1 VVPWLSGSSSAMSQA
16 IRVVHVIARM
26 NVGGPAVLIS
36 DTVRELDREEFDVRL
51 ITGNCGDD
59 EADYLETQAPDI
71 RAIRIDGLGRSVS
84 PVNDVMA
91 LRSVVGRLR
100 DIQPHIIHTHTA
112 KAGVVGRLAAR
123 LAPIEARVV
132 HTFHGHLLHGYF
144 SPVKTR
150 GLIAAE
156 ARLARSSDRLIA
168 VSPQVRDDL
177 RTAGIGHQ
185 KQYEVIPP
193 GVSLGDLPDRES
205 ARAALHIPSE
215 NHVVLLL
222 GRITRIKR
230 PDRFAEAAR
239 IVHQQIPNTHF
250 LIAGSGDLDADLRES
265 MVGLPSSLLG
275 WRSDVESL
283 LAASDALVVTSDNE
297 GTPLSVIQAGLA
309 GVPTVGTRVG
319 GMESVIDPGQTGLL
333 VDPDARAVA
342 DGLVTLLE
350 RQPLRSAMGAEAR
363 RQMNAKFSTQAMIES
378 HADLYRRMLEM

>member
-1 VVPWLSGSSSAMSQA
+1 MSQA

-26 NVGGPAVLIS
+26 NVGGPAVLIV
-36 DTVRELDREEFDVRL
+36 DTIRELDREEFDVRL
-51 ITGNCGDD
+51 VTGNCEDD

-123 LAPIEARVV
+123 LAPIGARVV

-177 RTAGIGHQ
+177 LSAGIGHQ

-205 ARAALHIPSE
+205 ARAALHIQSE

-250 LIAGSGDLDADLRES
+250 LIAGSGDLDAELRES
-265 MVGLPSSLLG
+265 MAGLPSSLLG
-275 WRSDVESL
+275 WRSDIESL

-319 GMESVIDPGQTGLL
+319 GMESVVDSGQTGLL

-350 RQPLRSAMGAEAR
+350 RLPDRSAMGAEAR

>member
-1 VVPWLSGSSSAMSQA
+1 MSQA
-16 IRVVHVIARM
+16 VRVVHVIARM

-36 DTVRELDREEFDVRL
+36 DTVRYLDREEFDVRL
-51 ITGNCGDD
+51 ITGNCGND

-84 PVNDVMA
+84 PVKDVMA
-91 LRSVVGRLR
+91 LRRVREALC
-100 DIQPHIIHTHTA
+100 DIRPHIIHTHTA

-123 LAPIEARVV
+123 LASSDIRVV

-144 SPVKTR
+144 SPAKTR

-177 RTAGIGHQ
+177 LAAGIGHQ

-193 GVSLGDLPDRES
+193 GVTLGDLPDRES
-205 ARAALHIPSE
+205 ARTALHIPSE

-239 IVHQQIPNTHF
+239 IVHQQIPNVHF
-250 LIAGSGDLDADLRES
+250 LIGGSGDLEAELRES
-265 MVGLPSSLLG
+265 MVGIPSSLLG
-275 WRSDVESL
+275 WCSDIELL
-283 LAASDALVVTSDNE
+283 LAATDALVVTSDNE

-319 GMESVIDPGQTGLL
+319 GMESVVGPGRTGLL
-333 VDPDARAVA
+333 VEPDARAVA

-363 RQMNAKFSTQAMIES
+363 RQMNTKFSTQAMIES

>member
-1 VVPWLSGSSSAMSQA
+1 MVPRLYGSSSAMSQA

-36 DTVRELDREEFDVRL
+36 DTVRELDGEEFDVRL

-59 EADYLETQAPDI
+59 EADYLETQAHDI

-84 PVNDVMA
+84 PVNDGMS
-91 LRSVVGRLR
+91 LRSLVGRLR
-100 DIQPHIIHTHTA
+100 DIQPHIIHTHTT
-112 KAGVVGRLAAR
+112 KAGVIGRLAAR
-123 LAPIEARVV
+123 LAPIKARVV

-144 SPVKTR
+144 SPAKTR

-156 ARLARSSDRLIA
+156 AVLARRSDRLIA

-177 RTAGIGHQ
+177 LAAGIGHHE
-185 KQYEVIPP
+185 QYEVIPP
-193 GVSLGDLPDRES
+193 GVTLGALPDREY
-205 ARAALHIPSE
+205 ARAALHIPSKY
-215 NHVVLLL
+215 HVVLLL

-250 LIAGSGDLDADLRES
+250 LIAGSGDLDAELSES
-265 MVGLPSSLLG
+265 MAGLPSSFLG
-275 WRSDVESL
+275 WRSDIESL

-319 GMESVIDPGQTGLL
+319 GMESVVDPGQTGLL

-378 HADLYRRMLEM
+378 HADLYRRVLET

>member
-1 VVPWLSGSSSAMSQA
+1 
-16 IRVVHVIARM
+16 
-26 NVGGPAVLIS
+26 
-36 DTVRELDREEFDVRL
+36 
-51 ITGNCGDD
+51 
-59 EADYLETQAPDI
+59 
-71 RAIRIDGLGRSVS
+71 
-84 PVNDVMA
+84 
-91 LRSVVGRLR
+91 
-100 DIQPHIIHTHTA
+100 
-112 KAGVVGRLAAR
+112 
-123 LAPIEARVV
+123 
-132 HTFHGHLLHGYF
+132 
-144 SPVKTR
+144 
-150 GLIAAE
+150 
-156 ARLARSSDRLIA
+156 
-168 VSPQVRDDL
+168 
-177 RTAGIGHQ
+177 
-185 KQYEVIPP
+185 
-193 GVSLGDLPDRES
+193 
-205 ARAALHIPSE
+205 
-215 NHVVLLL
+215 VLLL

-275 WRSDVESL
+275 WRSDIESL

-319 GMESVIDPGQTGLL
+319 GMESVVDPGQTGLL

-350 RQPLRSAMGAEAR
+350 REPLRSAMGAEAR

>member
-1 VVPWLSGSSSAMSQA
+1 MSQA

-26 NVGGPAVLIS
+26 NVGGPAVLIV
-36 DTVRELDREEFDVRL
+36 DTIRELDREEFDVRL
-51 ITGNCGDD
+51 VTGNCEDD

-123 LAPIEARVV
+123 LAPIGARVV

-177 RTAGIGHQ
+177 LSAGIGHQ

-205 ARAALHIPSE
+205 ARAALHIQSE

-250 LIAGSGDLDADLRES
+250 LIAGSGDLDAELRES
-265 MVGLPSSLLG
+265 MAGLPSSVLG
-275 WRSDVESL
+275 WRSDIESL

-319 GMESVIDPGQTGLL
+319 GMESVVDSGQTGLL

-350 RQPLRSAMGAEAR
+350 RQPDRSAMGAEAR

>member
-1 VVPWLSGSSSAMSQA
+1 MSQA

-51 ITGNCGDD
+51 ITGNCGED

-84 PVNDVMA
+84 PVNDVMS
-91 LRSVVGRLR
+91 LRRVVERLR

-123 LAPIEARVV
+123 LAPIDARVV

-144 SPVKTR
+144 SPVKTK
-150 GLIAAE
+150 GLVAAE
-156 ARLARSSDRLIA
+156 AVLARGSDCLIA

-177 RTAGIGHQ
+177 LAAGIGHP

-193 GVSLGDLPDRES
+193 GVALRALPNRES
-205 ARAALHIPSE
+205 ARAALHIPSDSR
-215 NHVVLLL
+215 VVLLL

-239 IVHQQIPNTHF
+239 IVHQQIPNVHF
-250 LIAGSGDLDADLRES
+250 LIAGSGDLEAELRES
-265 MVGLPSSLLG
+265 MAGLPSSFLG
-275 WRSDVESL
+275 WRLDIESL
-283 LAASDALVVTSDNE
+283 LAASDALAITSDNE

-319 GMESVIDPGQTGLL
+319 GMEFVVGSGQTGLL
-333 VDPDARAVA
+333 VDSHAQAVA
-342 DGLVTLLE
+342 DGLVTILGRHLKG
-350 RQPLRSAMGAEAR
+350 SAMGAEAR
-363 RQMNAKFSTQAMIES
+363 RQMHAKFSKQAMIES
-378 HADLYRRMLEM
+378 HADLYRRVLET

>member
-1 VVPWLSGSSSAMSQA
+1 M
-16 IRVVHVIARM
+16 RVVHVIARM

-36 DTVRELDREEFDVRL
+36 DTLRYLNREEFDVRL
-51 ITGNCGDD
+51 LTGDCSDD

-84 PVNDVMA
+84 PVDDVMA
-91 LRSVVGRLR
+91 LRRVWEELR
-100 DIQPHIIHTHTA
+100 DFRPHIIHTHTA
-112 KAGVVGRLAAR
+112 KAGVIGRIAAR
-123 LAPIEARVV
+123 LVSRDVRVV

-144 SPVKTR
+144 SPARTR
-150 GLIAAE
+150 GLVAVE
-156 ARLARSSDRLIA
+156 AFLARRSDRLIA

-177 RTAGIGHQ
+177 LAAGIGQ
-185 KQYEVIPP
+185 EKQYEVIAP
-193 GVSLGDLPDRES
+193 GVTLGALPDRES
-205 ARAALHIPSE
+205 ARDALHIPSASP
-215 NHVVLLL
+215 VVLLL

-239 IVHQQIPNTHF
+239 IVNQQIPDVHF
-250 LIAGSGDLDADLRES
+250 LIAGSGDLEAVFRKS
-265 MVGLPSSLLG
+265 MVGLQATFLG
-275 WRSDVESL
+275 WHSDIESL

-319 GMESVIDPGQTGLL
+319 GMVSVVDPGQTGLL

-350 RQPLRSAMGAEAR
+350 RQPLRSAMGAEAQ
-363 RQMNAKFSTQAMIES
+363 RQMNAKFSTRAMIES
-378 HADLYRRMLEM
+378 HADLYRRVLET

>member
-1 VVPWLSGSSSAMSQA
+1 MSQA

-26 NVGGPAVLIS
+26 NVGGPAVLIVN
-36 DTVRELDREEFDVRL
+36 TIRELDREEFDVRL
-51 ITGNCGDD
+51 VTGNCEDD

-123 LAPIEARVV
+123 LAPIGARVV

-177 RTAGIGHQ
+177 LSAGIGHQ

-205 ARAALHIPSE
+205 ARAALHIQSE

-250 LIAGSGDLDADLRES
+250 LIAGSGDLDAELRES
-265 MVGLPSSLLG
+265 MAGLPSSVLG
-275 WRSDVESL
+275 WRSDIESL

-319 GMESVIDPGQTGLL
+319 GMESVVDSGQTGLL

-350 RQPLRSAMGAEAR
+350 RQPDRSAMGAEAR

>member
-1 VVPWLSGSSSAMSQA
+1 MSQA

-26 NVGGPAVLIS
+26 NVGGPAVLIV
-36 DTVRELDREEFDVRL
+36 DTIRELDREEFDVRL
-51 ITGNCGDD
+51 VTGNCEDD

-177 RTAGIGHQ
+177 LSAGIGHQ

-205 ARAALHIPSE
+205 ARAALHIQSE

-250 LIAGSGDLDADLRES
+250 LIAGSGDLDAELRES
-265 MVGLPSSLLG
+265 MAGLPSSVLG
-275 WRSDVESL
+275 WRSD
-283 LAASDALVVTSDNE
+283 
-297 GTPLSVIQAGLA
+297 I
-309 GVPTVGTRVG
+309 
-319 GMESVIDPGQTGLL
+319 
-333 VDPDARAVA
+333 
-342 DGLVTLLE
+342 
-350 RQPLRSAMGAEAR
+350 
-363 RQMNAKFSTQAMIES
+363 
-378 HADLYRRMLEM
+378 